1 MIWLTE
7 AMNEPNI
14 NEAFEKPTG
23 GYGRIFESMY
33 KGSMLGAGM
42 GVFAVWPYVIANMR
56 GHPEYGAL
64 VELNPGLLAF
74 MIGGCTTAD
83 IEAAIGKLCAPDP
96 NSRNKNEEGRRLVK
110 MGQFLYRVVNGGE
123 YLRIRKAEAN
133 RQAHNEAQ
141 KRYRGR
147 QGAVKR
153 GGPGVVERT
162 AHRLADAG
170 KHLEAERTLEIER
183 KRIELLHR
191 EAVDNEEVPGVT
203 GDGEAPAPVV
213 EELSK
218 EAVAKRLLA
227 AGLKVK
233 PGVPGV
239 PGPAAGAARSTNPF
253 AP

>member
-7 AMNEPNI
+7 SMNEPNI

-153 GGPGVVERT
+153 VGPGVVERT

-170 KHLEAERTLEIER
+170 KDVEAERTLEIER
-183 KRIELLHR
+183 KRVELLHR
-191 EAVDNEEVPGVT
+191 EAVEEDVPGVT
-203 GDGEAPAPVV
+203 GDGEAPAPVPEV
-213 EELSK
+213 TQES
-218 EAVAKRLLA
+218 VAKRLLA

-233 PGVPGV
+233 PGAAA
-239 PGPAAGAARSTNPF
+239 PGPAAGVPRSTNPF